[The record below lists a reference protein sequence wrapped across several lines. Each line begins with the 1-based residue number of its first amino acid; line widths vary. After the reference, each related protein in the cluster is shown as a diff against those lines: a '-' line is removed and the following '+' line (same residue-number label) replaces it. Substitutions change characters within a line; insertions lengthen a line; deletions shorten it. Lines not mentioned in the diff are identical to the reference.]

1 MGSYMGLEL
10 VSIIIPAFNHG
21 RYLGQAI
28 DSVLGQD
35 YPNIELIVLDDGS
48 TDNTRAVLESYG
60 DAFHWETHPNMG
72 QANTLNKGW
81 QQAKG
86 SILSYLGADDVLMPD
101 AVSSSLAYLQG
112 DVVLTYGDFNLI
124 DPSSK
129 IIRQVAAPE
138 FNYIEMYTKFICQPG
153 PGVFMTRRAYE
164 VAGGWDSTLK
174 QMPDHDYWL
183 RLGLVGPF
191 VRVPK
196 VLAAFRVH
204 DDSQTYAI
212 SDAYKAE
219 EPLRV
224 IHKFI
229 DHHALPPELFALK
242 HVAMSSAWLFTAQ
255 LHIRAGRL
263 QKGFAALWRS
273 ATMSPGNFF
282 SLRTFRILFNSFLNR
297 GLHRLIRLKNR
308 LGSR

>member
-1 MGSYMGLEL
+1 MGSEL

-21 RYLGQAI
+21 RYLRQAI
-28 DSVLGQD
+28 DSVLMQD

-60 DAFHWETHPNMG
+60 DAFYWETHPNMG

-86 SILSYLGADDVLMPD
+86 SILSYLSADDILMPD
-101 AVSSSLAYLQG
+101 AVSSSLAYLKG
-112 DVVLTYGDFNLI
+112 DIVLTYGDFNLI

-138 FNYIEMYTKFICQPG
+138 FSYLEMFCKFICQPG

-164 VAGGWDSTLK
+164 AAGGWDSTLK
-174 QMPDHDYWL
+174 QMPDHEYWL

-204 DDSQTYAI
+204 DDSLTYSI
-212 SDAYKAE
+212 SDTHRAE

-229 DHHALPPELFALK
+229 ESHELPLELIAVK
-242 HVAMSSAWLFTAQ
+242 HVAISSAWLFTAQ
-255 LHIRAGRL
+255 LHIRSGRF
-263 QKGFAALWRS
+263 KEGFAALWHS
-273 ATMSPGNFF
+273 STISPGNFF
-282 SLRTFRILFNSFLNR
+282 SLRTFRILLNSFLNR
-297 GLHRLIRLKNR
+297 CFHRIMRLKNR
-308 LGSR
+308 LGN